1 VSITG
6 NTLMMS
12 IQAVDAEATRIVAKV
27 NGDLEELLPDDQELL
42 MAFDAAAAELKT
54 LYERARKEEPA
65 LPVYETLVKR

>member
-1 VSITG
+1 MSITG

-12 IQAVDAEATRIVAKV
+12 IQAVDAECARIVAKV
-27 NGDLEELLPDDQELL
+27 HGDLEELLPDDQELL

-65 LPVYETLVKR
+65 LPAYETLVKA